1 MRGLPFSFRTM
12 KNLLFP
18 NAHRAYAGFESYIPV
33 NVGTSW
39 IAIALV
45 EDAKAKEILELNVGV
60 REISDA
66 DFDSIKKKLQEG
78 GTAYRSFQTVTQNP
92 ERHPNAQP
100 AEEAQIKDSGSPSPK
115 ASPKDLI
122 KREAVDAE
130 VEEIPMPKSKPK
142 SKKGRK

>member
-1 MRGLPFSFRTM
+1 M

-18 NAHRAYAGFESYIPV
+18 NAHRAYAGFEGYIPV

-39 IAIALV
+39 IGIAIV
-45 EDAKAKEILELNVGV
+45 EDAKAKEILELKVGV

-66 DFDSIKKKLQEG
+66 DYESIKKKLQEG

-92 ERHPNAQP
+92 EKHPNAQP
-100 AEEAQIKDSGSPSPK
+100 AEEAPLKDSGSPSPK

-122 KREAVDAE
+122 KMEAVDAE
-130 VEEIPMPKSKPK
+130 VEEVPAPKPKAK